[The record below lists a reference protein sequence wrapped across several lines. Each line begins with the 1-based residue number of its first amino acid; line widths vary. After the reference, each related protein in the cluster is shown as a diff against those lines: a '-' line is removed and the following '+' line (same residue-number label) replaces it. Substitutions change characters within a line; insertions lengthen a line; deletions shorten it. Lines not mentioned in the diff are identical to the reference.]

1 MRGVARDS
9 PAKSLIASSDFLAH
23 QQRVERGLGRADS
36 VLPVRR
42 EGVIIYTIESEGV
55 TVPQSREHAQNVVAN
70 NIGRAGV

>member
-23 QQRVERGLGRADS
+23 QQRVERGLGPQDS
-36 VLPVRR
+36 VLPVPY
-42 EGVIIYTIESEGV
+42 EGVINYTIGSEGV
-55 TVPQSREHAQNVVAN
+55 IVSQSREHAQNVVAN